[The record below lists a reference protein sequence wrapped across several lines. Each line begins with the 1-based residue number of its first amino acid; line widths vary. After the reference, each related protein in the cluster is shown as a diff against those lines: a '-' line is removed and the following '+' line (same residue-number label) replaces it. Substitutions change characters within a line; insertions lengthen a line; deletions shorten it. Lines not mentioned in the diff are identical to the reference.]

1 MDLRVPASKMSSHS
15 IKAITDTIPSTVMI
29 SDLQDLIPTQS
40 PALTLQQ
47 SPTPNQNWN
56 FTDDSFW
63 LQYHDFATLNNF
75 TETMVQ
81 QYPDLV
87 KRVSIG
93 KTFEGRE
100 IFGMSI
106 HGFKKKKDKKKK
118 KTKSW
123 FFEDDEDC
131 EGEDDE
137 EQDIVDLDGSEMMT
151 ATSEEDG
158 DVVSSWW
165 SWLFNHAPKRSIKKP
180 SRPKKHPKAI
190 VIHAAQHAR
199 GNTNLEFLFT
209 FGIIIALPCTRNI
222 AQWAKEGIRVRYL
235 APSCPSCLSKMNF
248 IRSLSI
254 ALVFF
259 FLFFFR
265 RTRVSWGEKKT
276 EKGVHGHDSNPFF
289 HFFSLTPSQ

>member
-15 IKAITDTIPSTVMI
+15 IKAVTDTIPSTVMI
-29 SDLQDLIPTQS
+29 PDLQDLIPTQS

-47 SPTPNQNWN
+47 SSTPIQNWN

-100 IFGMSI
+100 VFGMSI
-106 HGFKKKKDKKKK
+106 HGFKQKKDKKKKK

-123 FFEDDEDC
+123 FFDDDVDY
-131 EGEDDE
+131 EGDNDE
-137 EQDIVDLDGSEMMT
+137 EQDIADRDGSMMMA

-158 DVVSSWW
+158 DIVSSWW
-165 SWLFNHAPKRSIKKP
+165 SWLFNTAPKRSIGKP

-190 VIHAAQHAR
+190 VLHAAQHAR
-199 GNTNLEFLFT
+199 GNAHLQFLFS
-209 FGIIIALPCTRNI
+209 FGIISAHPSAYNI
-222 AQWAKEGIRVRYL
+222 VQWAKEGMRVPCP
-235 APSCPSCLSKMNF
+235 APSCSSCLSKMN
-248 IRSLSI
+248 IVRSLSI
-254 ALVFF
+254 ALAIFF
-259 FLFFFR
+259 FFSNAR
-265 RTRVSWGEKKT
+265 GCRDEKRDR
-276 EKGVHGHDSNPFF
+276 KGRAW
-289 HFFSLTPSQ
+289 T